1 MLDWESVHTAT
12 VFDLFLLLLIGLGP
26 KIVLLPFVELT
37 AALPEATKRRVVL
50 KMLQG
55 AAGVALILLVLGGVL
70 TKVLHFSPGALSIA
84 SGIIL
89 LIMSVPMVLG
99 SGGSELDT
107 SRLEDADPMELAVFP
122 LTIPYLVT
130 PVGIVVLVTLSAES
144 HSVTVYAVVVGLLA
158 LVLLLDVLVLL
169 GASRVSKHL
178 HKNRMQLL
186 EHLFGFLLAA
196 LAVELALSGLDSLG
210 LIHLDLH

>member
-1 MLDWESVHTAT
+1 MLDWESLNTAT

-26 KIVLLPFVELT
+26 KIVLLPFIELT
-37 AALPEATKRRVVL
+37 ATLPEEAKRRVAL
-50 KMLQG
+50 KMLRG
-55 AAGVALILLVLGGVL
+55 AAGIALLLLVLGGAL

-99 SGGSELDT
+99 SRGSEHHTL
-107 SRLEDADPMELAVFP
+107 RVEDADPTELATFP

-144 HSVTVYAVVVGLLA
+144 HSVAVYAVVVGLLA
-158 LVLLLDVLVLL
+158 LVLMIDILVLL
-169 GASRVSKHL
+169 GASRLSKHL

-186 EHLFGFLLAA
+186 EHVFGFLLAA

-210 LIHLDLH
+210 LINLGLH